1 MLSLRALICVVLAAS
16 VVIAEQETS
25 AVATDAGTATAD
37 NKVQIAAGLEAMN
50 AAMSEQ
56 TSESTSEDSVDSH
69 VESMLAT
76 QSSVSTDAD
85 ASAQATS
92 EMESQLDLSVDAE
105 GPKGSGPVISCQD
118 AKTRKIRNKA
128 GTTKSGVYRI
138 DPQDGQG
145 GFDIYCDQET
155 DGGGWNVFSRRVD
168 GSVDFYKPWVDYKNG
183 FGKPSGDYW
192 LGLDRVHRMTNI
204 LPAKL
209 RISLRAFTRD
219 NGGKYGQ
226 WNNFFIANESKKYR
240 LTVSKFEDHGVG
252 NSLAYHSGR
261 PFSTYDHDNDQW
273 SSNCAAYFHGAW
285 WYGACHHS
293 NLNGKY
299 YRYPGSHPSHY
310 ADGADW
316 LTFRGHFE
324 SAKEVKMMFK

>member
-1 MLSLRALICVVLAAS
+1 VLLGAVV
-16 VVIAEQETS
+16 AEQHEAS
-25 AVATDAGTATAD
+25 TDSKVEIAG
-37 NKVQIAAGLEAMN
+37 GLEAMN
-50 AAMSEQ
+50 AASSEQ
-56 TSESTSEDSVDSH
+56 ESGVASEDSVDAH
-69 VESMLAT
+69 VEAMLAT
-76 QSSVSTDAD
+76 ESRVVAEAD
-85 ASAQATS
+85 SSAQATS
-92 EMESQLDLSVDAE
+92 ELEQQVDTSMDAE
-105 GPKGSGPVISCQD
+105 GPKGSGPVINCQD
-118 AKTRKIRNKA
+118 AKTRKIRNKN
-128 GTTKSGVYRI
+128 GQRGSGVYRI
-138 DPQDGQG
+138 EPQDGKG
-145 GFDIYCDQET
+145 AFDIYCDQET

-168 GSVDFYKPWVDYKNG
+168 GSVDFYKPWVDYKEG

-192 LGLDRVHRMTNI
+192 LGLDRVHRLTNI

-209 RISLRAFTRD
+209 RIDLRAHTKD
-219 NGGKYGQ
+219 KGGKYGQ

-261 PFSTYDHDNDQW
+261 PFSTYDHDNDAW
-273 SSNCAAYFHGAW
+273 GSNCAAYFHGAW

-299 YRYPGSHPSHY
+299 YRYPGTHPNNY

-324 SAKEVKMMFK
+324 SAKEVKLMFK

>member
-1 MLSLRALICVVLAAS
+1 LVLVVVLLLGAVVAETAA
-16 VVIAEQETS
+16 A
-25 AVATDAGTATAD
+25 AAD
-37 NKVQIAAGLEAMN
+37 SGKVQIAAGLESMN
-50 AAMSEQ
+50 AAISEE
-56 TSESTSEDSVDSH
+56 ESSSEDPVEAH
-69 VESMLAT
+69 VEAMLAT
-76 QSSVSTDAD
+76 QSSVSTDS
-85 ASAQATS
+85 SAQATS
-92 EMESQLDLSVDAE
+92 EMEAHVDLELETEA
-105 GPKGSGPVISCQD
+105 PKGSGPVISCQD
-118 AKTRKIRNKA
+118 AKTRKIRNKK

-138 DPQDGQG
+138 EPQDGQG
-145 GFDIYCDQET
+145 AFDIYCDQET

-168 GSVDFYKPWVDYKNG
+168 GSVDFYKPWVDYKEG

-226 WNNFFIANESKKYR
+226 WNNFFVASEAQKYR

-261 PFSTYDHDNDQW
+261 PFSTYDHDNDVW

-299 YRYPGSHPSHY
+299 YKYPGSHPANY